1 MEETVLR
8 TVSIT
13 PLRTDPYTTGASVL
27 PELLRPPLLA
37 IMLNRGVLPHSLRL
51 GEFCPTARDWPEVS
65 QHVSFLLDSL
75 CLSVRPI
82 VQSLRHRPRSGAS
95 RNYCARPQ
103 HRRIF
108 RRPRRIALKFIF

>member
-37 IMLNRGVLPHSLRL
+37 IMLNRGVLPHGPGLAR
-51 GEFCPTARDWPEVS
+51 GVATCEFST
-65 QHVSFLLDSL
+65 
-75 CLSVRPI
+75 
-82 VQSLRHRPRSGAS
+82 
-95 RNYCARPQ
+95 
-103 HRRIF
+103 
-108 RRPRRIALKFIF
+108 